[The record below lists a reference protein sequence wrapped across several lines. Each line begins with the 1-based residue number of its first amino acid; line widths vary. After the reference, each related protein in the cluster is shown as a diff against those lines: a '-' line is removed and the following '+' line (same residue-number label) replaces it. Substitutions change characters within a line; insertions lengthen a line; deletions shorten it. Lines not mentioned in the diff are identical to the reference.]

1 MIKRL
6 SFILALAII
15 SATQMAGAGYA
26 SDERVAPLTIFAERD
41 GVRISWRPATPAD
54 LALDAQ
60 PALVMLRAV
69 DDATIAPA
77 IVALDDAASTGNAVD
92 LPVTPVRVLR
102 ESRARGQRLVVLALA
117 PRFMRAG
124 EPRSVHSL
132 DLFVPSTSPL
142 TPEQTALASAADAA
156 LPVAI
161 PSRPPAFPATSALRV
176 RVSQQGL
183 QVIPAA
189 TLGASLIAQP
199 ANIRVS
205 RGGTEIPVELFDAN
219 GDSQWNVA
227 DELRFYAPAPGDRWN
242 LTDTYWITLQVGAR
256 LRIQS
261 RAVPAP
267 VSAAPTTALQQ
278 GVFRGVAYYDS
289 RYPGGDGDHW
299 FAAALQAEPGV
310 PADSRATMTVTLTT
324 TLPPVS
330 GVVTFNVVA
339 QTEATNARSLT
350 ATAGSS
356 PGAPVS
362 WSAAGISTQSL
373 SAPIGA
379 VNGTPAQLTLAATG
393 QWTEV
398 AIDTVRWQRPVS
410 LAFGGQGA
418 IFSGAIGQNAYQL
431 SGAPVNYALYD
442 ITDAAAPVRVQPASS
457 SSFADTLAARTY
469 LLAGTGTRFTP
480 TVEAYTG
487 ASLPTGAAAIYI
499 APAELF
505 SALGPLL
512 DLRRAQGYSVALV
525 DVRTIYDGWSYG
537 QVDPRAIRA
546 FLQHAVNTW
555 SPAPQAVTLVGDGTS
570 DPFDYTKRGANNVN
584 LVPPYLAMVD
594 PWLGETACDMCYAQL
609 DGDEPTSDKLPDIW
623 FGRLPVK
630 SAAELHIVVN
640 KIVGYE
646 TAPAGGAWR
655 GRMVFLAD
663 DQDSGGDFAAQA
675 EASIAAQPSNIA
687 VSRVFFGSDSGQIAS
702 ASAARSSV
710 LSELSAG
717 AAVVSYFGH
726 AHQQQWAVTA
736 LSQQNNWLLHRSDVP
751 GLANGVRLPVVVS
764 LTCLSSAFQW
774 PSFVGATVDET
785 LLLTPGGGAVA
796 VWGPTGLGISYG
808 HDKLQ
813 RGFYEAL
820 WAPAPPARGVERA
833 VALGALTANGVDTL
847 FSESICCQ
855 EAIYTYVLLG
865 DPLTRLRVQTA
876 WATMLPVT
884 LR

>member
-6 SFILALAII
+6 SFIFALAII
-15 SATQMAGAGYA
+15 SVTQMAGAGYA
-26 SDERVAPLTIFAERD
+26 SDEHVAPLTILAEGD
-41 GVRISWRPATPAD
+41 GVRINWRPAAPAD
-54 LALDAQ
+54 LGLELQ
-60 PALVMLRAV
+60 PALVTLRAV
-69 DDATIAPA
+69 DGATIAPA
-77 IVALDDAASTGNAVD
+77 IVALDDAAAIGEAVD
-92 LPVTPVRVLR
+92 LPATPVSVLR
-102 ESRARGQRLVVLALA
+102 ESRARGQRFVVLALA
-117 PRFMRAG
+117 PHFLHDG
-124 EPRSVHSL
+124 EPRSVRSL
-132 DLFVPSTSPL
+132 DLFIPSTSPL
-142 TPEQTALASAADAA
+142 TPEQNAPASAAEAVLAA
-156 LPVAI
+156 AI
-161 PSRPPAFPATSALRV
+161 PSRPPAFPATPAFRV

-189 TLGASLIAQP
+189 TLGATLIAQP

-205 RGGTEIPVELFDAN
+205 RGGAEIPIELYDAN
-219 GDSQWNVA
+219 GDSQWNAA
-227 DELRFYAPAPGDRWN
+227 DELRFFAPAPGDRWN
-242 LTDTYWITLQVGAR
+242 LHDTYWITLQVGSR

-261 RAVPAP
+261 RAAPAP

-299 FAAALQAEPGV
+299 FAAALQAEPGI
-310 PADSRATMTVTLTT
+310 PADNRATMTITLTT

-330 GVVTFNVVA
+330 GVVTFSVVA
-339 QTEATNARSLT
+339 HTEATSARSLS

-362 WSAAGISTQSL
+362 WSAVGVSAPTL

-379 VNGTPAQLTLAATG
+379 ANGTPAQLTLAATG

-398 AIDTVRWQRPVS
+398 AVDAVRWQRPVS
-410 LAFGGQGA
+410 LSFGGQGA
-418 IFSGAIGQNAYQL
+418 IFSGATGQNAYQL
-431 SGAPVNYALYD
+431 SGAPAVYTLYD
-442 ITDAAAPVRVQPASS
+442 ITDAAAPVRIQPASS
-457 SSFADTLAARTY
+457 SAFADTLTARTY

-480 TVEAYTG
+480 TVEAYSGT
-487 ASLPTGAAAIYI
+487 SLPTGAAAVYI

-512 DLRRAQGYSVALV
+512 NLRRAQGYSVALV

-537 QVDPRAIRA
+537 QVNPQAIRA
-546 FLQHAVNTW
+546 FLQYAVNTW

-570 DPFDYTKRGANNVN
+570 DPFDYTRRGANNVN
-584 LVPPYLAMVD
+584 LIPPYLAMVD

-630 SAAELHIVVN
+630 NAAELQSVVN

-655 GRMVFLAD
+655 GRMLFLAD

-675 EASIAAQPSNIA
+675 EASIAVQPSQIA

-702 ASAARSSV
+702 ASAARSIA
-710 LSELSAG
+710 LRELSAG
-717 AAVVSYFGH
+717 AAVVSYVGH

-736 LSQQNNWLLHRSDVP
+736 LSEQNNWLLHRSDVP
-751 GLANGVRLPVVVS
+751 GLANGARLPVVVS

-813 RGFYEAL
+813 QGFYEAL

-847 FSESICCQ
+847 FSESVCCQ
-855 EAIYTYVLLG
+855 EAIYSYVLLG
-865 DPLTRLRVQTA
+865 DPLTRLRVQMA

-884 LR
+884 QR